1 MFLRGSYGL
10 KFLQY
15 IYYIAIYLYL
25 INILIYFYF
34 VIYLFSKFLLL
45 GILHQKMAKKYFS
58 PVNFMKNIPCL
69 RASLNSGIYQTGT
82 LFYHFVLFVIIL
94 WIHPQP
100 VLGKAACLAHSVGCA
115 LSVVKPQRAGGVPVE
130 SFGLGSD
137 AVWTQVVQVVWFLQF
152 WCHFC
157 IFLGLGSRI
166 TCISHREKCGLCCW
180 ISAFGGLY
188 LDSGLRHY

>member
-1 MFLRGSYGL
+1 MFLKGSYGL

-100 VLGKAACLAHSVGCA
+100 VLGKAACLAHRGLLLTPGASCW
-115 LSVVKPQRAGGVPVE
+115 LCFICCETSE
-130 SFGLGSD
+130 SRRSP
-137 AVWTQVVQVVWFLQF
+137 
-152 WCHFC
+152 
-157 IFLGLGSRI
+157 S
-166 TCISHREKCGLCCW
+166 
-180 ISAFGGLY
+180 
-188 LDSGLRHY
+188 